1 MELDDD
7 VVMAPLQR
15 GSGAG
20 GPILVTDDEGAQ
32 LDFTQEFEP
41 VGNIRE
47 MTARLKELQD
57 MRAEDVRDGGG
68 NRSGSPTE
76 VMDVDSNSEPEQV
89 KLSPLEALKKFVENM
104 KETKNAEA
112 LTPGE
117 PVLCDEYEMG
127 RSEVQKLKFHVTGE
141 LKMPWEKGFA
151 GLVLERKSSVLE
163 TKFLDEKTRA
173 PHAIQVDG
181 EVQPEI
187 KKVEDAWKMVPSF
200 KLDGGQK
207 MPWSKAMET
216 EREKVM
222 EGWKIVI
229 DEARKSCKAAGM
241 LDQVG
246 ETVLDDIFAKK
257 KNGALQV
264 RLSAMM
270 IYIRWARS
278 KGRPP
283 FPIVEAQVYQYVDQ
297 LRKDGAPATR
307 ANSFRSALAFCKG
320 II

>member
-1 MELDDD
+1 M
-7 VVMAPLQR
+7 
-15 GSGAG
+15 
-20 GPILVTDDEGAQ
+20 
-32 LDFTQEFEP
+32 
-41 VGNIRE
+41 
-47 MTARLKELQD
+47 
-57 MRAEDVRDGGG
+57 
-68 NRSGSPTE
+68 
-76 VMDVDSNSEPEQV
+76 
-89 KLSPLEALKKFVENM
+89 
-104 KETKNAEA
+104 
-112 LTPGE
+112 
-117 PVLCDEYEMG
+117 
-127 RSEVQKLKFHVTGE
+127 
-141 LKMPWEKGFA
+141 
-151 GLVLERKSSVLE
+151 
-163 TKFLDEKTRA
+163 
-173 PHAIQVDG
+173 
-181 EVQPEI
+181 
-187 KKVEDAWKMVPSF
+187 
-200 KLDGGQK
+200 
-207 MPWSKAMET
+207 
-216 EREKVM
+216 
-222 EGWKIVI
+222 I

>member
-1 MELDDD
+1 MTDIINHATSEESRMASINEKARMKKEHDKTVSEYMS
-7 VVMAPLQR
+7 VVK
-15 GSGAG
+15 
-20 GPILVTDDEGAQ
+20 Q
-32 LDFTQEFEP
+32 LD
-41 VGNIRE
+41 
-47 MTARLKELQD
+47 K
-57 MRAEDVRDGGG
+57 
-68 NRSGSPTE
+68 
-76 VMDVDSNSEPEQV
+76 
-89 KLSPLEALKKFVENM
+89 ALK
-104 KETKNAEA
+104 A

-270 IYIRWARS
+270 IYIRYCA
-278 KGRPP
+278 
-283 FPIVEAQVYQYVDQ
+283 
-297 LRKDGAPATR
+297 
-307 ANSFRSALAFCKG
+307 
-320 II
+320 